1 MSISVI
7 FKLKEPQKGV
17 IPSKQIPT
25 PVNMFFNYGY
35 YELTREGKKKYL
47 PLKFATKESIKP
59 CYWKD
64 RPDYRAKHTREFDY
78 DSFNAWLETVERA
91 VKIVYRNEIT
101 AGRLPEPDQL
111 RILLK
116 KELNLIPEIANPK
129 IENLNEYIERFVNEI
144 EAGTR
149 LTPGKIKKKYTPG
162 TVRNYRSFKNK
173 FNEYQEDRKRK
184 LDFDHI
190 NKEFYNDFVNYFT
203 DKQQSPNNIGK
214 HVKSLKVI
222 MRAAFDEK
230 LHTNSEMDQ
239 KYFNAMRYEVQE
251 IYLTQAEIEKIEKL
265 DLSYSKFLDGI
276 RDVFLIGVY
285 TAQRYSDYSRIR
297 KENVRTTAAGTK
309 IIDLI
314 QKKTGERVMIP
325 ISPQLDKIL
334 KKYDYSIPKTFD
346 QKVNKHI
353 KDLAEAAEINE
364 IITVKKTKGGMDIVK
379 DYAKYSLIK
388 THTARRSGATNMYLA
403 GIPTIDIMKLTGHKT
418 ETEFL
423 NYIKVGKEE
432 TADNLSRR
440 DYFNQH
446 LKIAK

>member
-1 MSISVI
+1 MAISVI

-17 IPSKQIPT
+17 NPSKQNRT

-35 YELTREGKKKYL
+35 YELTKEGKRKYL

-64 RPDYRAKHTREFDY
+64 RPDYRAKNTKEFDFEP
-78 DSFNAWLETVERA
+78 FNAWLETLERA
-91 VKIVYRNEIT
+91 VKKVYRNEII
-101 AGRLPEPDQL
+101 AGRLPEPNQL

-116 KELNLIPEIANPK
+116 RELNLIPELANPK
-129 IENLNEYIERFVNEI
+129 RESLNEYIERFVNEI

-173 FNEYQEDRKRK
+173 FFEYQEDRKRS
-184 LDFDHI
+184 LDFDDI

-203 DKQQSPNNIGK
+203 EKQQSPNNIGK
-214 HVKSLKVI
+214 HVKNIKVI
-222 MRAAFDEK
+222 MRAASDEK
-230 LHTNSEMDQ
+230 LHANSEMDQ

-251 IYLTQAEIEKIEKL
+251 IYLTQAEIEKLEKI
-265 DLSYSKFLDGI
+265 DLSYSKTFDTI

-285 TAQRYSDYSRIR
+285 TAQRFSDYSRIR
-297 KENVRTTAAGTK
+297 KENIRTTAAGTK
-309 IIDLI
+309 IIDII

-334 KKYDYSIPKTFD
+334 QKYDYSIPKTFD

-353 KDLAEAAEINE
+353 KTIAKAAEINE
-364 IITVKKTKGGMDIVK
+364 IITVKKTKGGMDIEK
-379 DYAKYSLIK
+379 DHAKCNLIK
-388 THTARRSGATNMYLA
+388 THTARRSGATNMYMA

-432 TADNLSRR
+432 TADSLSRR
-440 DYFNQH
+440 DYFNTH